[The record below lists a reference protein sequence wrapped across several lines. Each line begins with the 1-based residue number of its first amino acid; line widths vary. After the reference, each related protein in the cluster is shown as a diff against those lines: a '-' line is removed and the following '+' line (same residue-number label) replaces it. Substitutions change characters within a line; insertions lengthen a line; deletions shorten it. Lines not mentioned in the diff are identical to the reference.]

1 MVFKKESILSR
12 LKELDTVTQQL
23 RSYGDV
29 SLEDLKGNLSTR
41 WAIERGLIAG
51 ANLIFDTADHI
62 LASKYRIYPETYED
76 SLRMMYQKGVI
87 SEALYKKLK
96 GLGGFRNVLVHEY
109 LSIDLEEVYKNKN
122 YKESLQVFTEFA
134 KEILESDVL
143 KGD

>member
-1 MVFKKESILSR
+1 MVFKKETIVSR

-23 RSYGDV
+23 RSYGDL

-51 ANLIFDTADHI
+51 ANLIFDIADHI

-87 SEALYKKLK
+87 SETLYKKLK

-109 LSIDLEEVYKNKN
+109 LSIDLEEVYKN
-122 YKESLQVFTEFA
+122 YKKSLQVFTEFA

>member
-1 MVFKKESILSR
+1 MCEQV
-12 LKELDTVTQQL
+12 
-23 RSYGDV
+23 
-29 SLEDLKGNLSTR
+29 
-41 WAIERGLIAG
+41 
-51 ANLIFDTADHI
+51 ADHI

>member
-109 LSIDLEEVYKNKN
+109 LSIDLEEVYKT
-122 YKESLQVFTEFA
+122 YKKSLQVFTEFA